1 MLKPEKRHEIL
12 VIAHR
17 GARAYAPENTLLA
30 FEKAYEQK
38 ADGIELDVHLTRDG
52 KVAVYH
58 DDWITG
64 AQGQRAAIRSAT
76 YSQLQEIVL
85 PENQRIPTLH
95 EVFEQFGQKFS
106 VINVEIK
113 STGYR
118 TNGIEKAVLDL
129 VCRFHLEDRVIISSF
144 NPLHLWRTRLLNRRI
159 RIGHLIWPPQW
170 FARRHFWT
178 RLCRANTINL
188 EHEWAT
194 SDRLMEFDKLE
205 RDIWVWTVNEE
216 NELRRWFSEDISAVI
231 TDDPVKALRVRRE
244 TLMNG

>member
-1 MLKPEKRHEIL
+1 MTLI
-12 VIAHR
+12 IAHR
-17 GARAYAPENTLLA
+17 GSRLSAPENTLLA
-30 FEKAYEQK
+30 FQKAHEQK
-38 ADGIELDVHLTRDG
+38 ADGIELDVHLTRDR

-58 DDWITG
+58 DDRITD
-64 AQGQRAAIRSAT
+64 AQGQRVAIRSAT
-76 YSQLQEIVL
+76 FSQLKEIVL
-85 PENQRIPTLH
+85 PENQHIPTLH

-113 STGYR
+113 STGYC
-118 TNGIEKAVLDL
+118 TNGIEKTVLDL

-178 RLCRANTINL
+178 RLCRANTVNL

-194 SDRLMEFDKLE
+194 PDRLKEFNGLG

-216 NELRRWFSEDISAVI
+216 SEMRRWFGANIAAII
-231 TDDPVKALRVRRE
+231 TDDPARALKIRKE
-244 TLMNG
+244 LS

>member
-30 FEKAYEQK
+30 FQKAFEQG
-38 ADGIELDVHLTRDG
+38 ADGIELDVHLTADG
-52 KVAVYH
+52 VVAVYH
-58 DDWITG
+58 DDWITD
-64 AQGQRAAIRSAT
+64 AQGQRVAIRSAT
-76 YSQLQEIVL
+76 YSHLQEIVL
-85 PENQRIPTLH
+85 PENQHIPTLH
-95 EVFEQFGQKFS
+95 EVFEQFGQKFL

-113 STGYR
+113 STGYS
-118 TNGIEKAVLDL
+118 TNGIEKAVLNL
-129 VCRFHLEDRVIISSF
+129 VDQCHLEDRVIISSF
-144 NPLHLWRTRLLNRRI
+144 NPLHLLRVRRMNRRI

-194 SDRLMEFDKLE
+194 PDRLTEFNKLGK
-205 RDIWVWTVNEE
+205 DIWVWTVNEE
-216 NELRRWFSEDISAVI
+216 NEMRRWFGANIAAII
-231 TDDPVKALRVRRE
+231 TDDPARALKIRKE
-244 TLMNG
+244 LSGE